1 MKKLFIAGHRGLVGS
16 ALCRLAQTMPE
27 WQLLTRTRAELDLQN
42 TQAVRDF
49 FLREKPDYV
58 IDAAAKVGGIKANHD
73 FPVEFLLHNMQIQN
87 NLIEAAFCAD
97 VTKFLFLGS
106 SCIYP
111 KLTPQPMTET
121 ALLTGYLEPTNDAYA
136 IAKITGIKLCQA
148 YARQYQR
155 RYICAMPTNM
165 YGPHDNYDKN
175 TSHVLPGMIQKFHQ
189 AKLQNLSAVTL
200 WGTGEPKREF
210 LHSDDFARACFYL
223 LDHYESPEIINVGTG
238 QEVTIAELAGIVRIV
253 TGFKGEI
260 VWDTKH
266 PDGTPRK
273 LLDSSKILGL
283 GWEPIIPLREGIRSA
298 YQWFLDNNTETRG
311 A

>member
-1 MKKLFIAGHRGLVGS
+1 
-16 ALCRLAQTMPE
+16 
-27 WQLLTRTRAELDLQN
+27 
-42 TQAVRDF
+42 
-49 FLREKPDYV
+49 
-58 IDAAAKVGGIKANHD
+58 
-73 FPVEFLLHNMQIQN
+73 
-87 NLIEAAFCAD
+87 
-97 VTKFLFLGS
+97 
-106 SCIYP
+106 
-111 KLTPQPMTET
+111 
-121 ALLTGYLEPTNDAYA
+121 
-136 IAKITGIKLCQA
+136 
-148 YARQYQR
+148 
-155 RYICAMPTNM
+155 M
-165 YGPHDNYDKN
+165 YGPHDNSDKN

-223 LDHYESPEIINVGTG
+223 LDHFESPEIINVGTG